1 VKGGKLLLVPKR
13 AEEEPVKKY
22 SVKLSSEERAA
33 LVALT
38 VKGST
43 KARRLKRAFILLAA
57 DDGDT
62 DVVIA
67 AKVRTDPTTV
77 ARIRQRFVEE
87 SLAAALAERPRPG
100 KARQLDGR
108 QEAYLVALACS
119 QPPAGRDAW
128 TMQLLAERLVE
139 LGGVATISD
148 ETVRRTLKRGT

>member
-1 VKGGKLLLVPKR
+1 M
-13 AEEEPVKKY
+13 KKY
-22 SVKLSSEERAA
+22 VVKLTSEERAA

-38 VKGST
+38 TKGST
-43 KARRLKRAFILLAA
+43 KARRLRRALILLAA

-62 DVVIA
+62 DAAIA
-67 AKVRTDPTTV
+67 AKLRTDPTTV

-87 SLAAALAERPRPG
+87 SLDAALAERPRPG

-119 QPPAGRDAW
+119 QPPAGRDQW

-139 LGGVATISD
+139 LGVVATISD